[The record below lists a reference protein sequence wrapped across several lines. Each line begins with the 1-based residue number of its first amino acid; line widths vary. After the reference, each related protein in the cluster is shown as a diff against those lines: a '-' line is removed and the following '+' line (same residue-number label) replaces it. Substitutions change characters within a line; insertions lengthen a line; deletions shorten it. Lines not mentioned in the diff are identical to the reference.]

1 MENTLKDRMK
11 ALRLKNNYT
20 ESFIAN
26 YLGTTQ
32 AVVWKYESGKTE
44 KIPAEVIRKL
54 CQLYAVSADYLLG
67 LPKGLSYP
75 EKEQ

>member
-1 MENTLKDRMK
+1 MEKTLKEK
-11 ALRLKNNYT
+11 IKELRIQHKFT
-20 ESFIAN
+20 EAYVAQ

-44 KIPAEVIRKL
+44 KIPMEVIKKL
-54 CQLYAVSADYLLG
+54 CVLYNVSADYLLG

-75 EKEQ
+75 EK

>member
-1 MENTLKDRMK
+1 MEKTLKEK
-11 ALRLKNNYT
+11 IKELRIQHKFT
-20 ESFIAN
+20 EEYVAK

-44 KIPAEVIRKL
+44 KIPMDVIKKL
-54 CQLYAVSADYLLG
+54 CLLYNVSADYLLG

-75 EKEQ
+75 ETQ